1 MRCFDDGPT
10 VLTDSIFTLE
20 VRAGNLNGGKWF
32 LSGLPPMTRKAAESM
47 KRQYADSKMWDGVRV
62 TEWVRKED
70 AVEQT
75 AANTVKTE
83 EKQENTV
90 KNSGKTMDNTIIAL
104 LALSVATLL
113 HGAARHFLSK
123 GDSGKEWFPKE
134 LGEAV
139 RKGRKAL
146 ETDETAKRIYDN
158 APEDA
163 KRLLDLILA
172 NKHTLNGTPDPTL
185 ANRLVLNGATDPA
198 LTRLFNETHT
208 AVVDAMTDGGWDYIL
223 SNEGSEYFKTVVG
236 WWREMSKRRLSNQT
250 KDAVKTLETDETA
263 KRGHDDAPTEANG
276 RFKRLP
282 RGRRTRRRPSAQAS
296 EQSHGEEPEDAKRFN
311 TLAQMYKF
319 LVHGRPCR
327 RTMGKFNREYDEVVG
342 SMTDEGW
349 DHVLNNSPF
358 KDIARDWRENG
369 RPEIAL
375 ALDRA
380 ECQDCGKTTK
390 SNPSNQ

>member
-62 TEWVRKED
+62 TEWVSKED
-70 AVEQT
+70 VVEQT

-90 KNSGKTMDNTIIAL
+90 KNSEKTMDNTIIAL

-123 GDSGKEWFPKE
+123 GGSGKEWFPKE

-146 ETDETAKRIYDN
+146 ETDETAKR
-158 APEDA
+158 
-163 KRLLDLILA
+163 
-172 NKHTLNGTPDPTL
+172 
-185 ANRLVLNGATDPA
+185 
-198 LTRLFNETHT
+198 
-208 AVVDAMTDGGWDYIL
+208 
-223 SNEGSEYFKTVVG
+223 
-236 WWREMSKRRLSNQT
+236 
-250 KDAVKTLETDETA
+250 
-263 KRGHDDAPTEANG
+263 GHDDAPTEANG

-282 RGRRTRRRPSAQAS
+282 RGWRTRRRPSAQAS

-349 DHVLNNSPF
+349 DHVLNNGPF

-369 RPEIAL
+369 KPEIAL

-390 SNPSNQ
+390 SHPSNQ